1 MHIHVRLQTRIHRPV
16 GSVLYI
22 RDVAQVVGPESVVQ
36 ALNAIAIRKA
46 IANPNTVMVIDI
58 LQVIDL
64 IQKAYPESTIQTY
77 GDCECIVDVHDRPQ
91 QANVL
96 FFFLVVLMLFLGS
109 GLAIMDFHADVGMA
123 HVHRVLYR
131 MLTGHDTKYPFWIQV
146 PYSLGL
152 GLGMIVFFNRW
163 FKKKVDRDPNPLD
176 IEMQTYQDNV
186 NKCVIAQDQVEKA
199 QRLAKGGK

>member
-16 GSVLYI
+16 GAVLYI
-22 RDVAQVVGPESVVQ
+22 RDVAQLVGPESVVL
-36 ALNAIAIRKA
+36 ALNAVAIRKTK
-46 IANPNTVMVIDI
+46 ANPNTVMVIDI
-58 LQVIDL
+58 MQVIDL
-64 IQKAYPESTIQTY
+64 IQKAYPEAHIQTY

-91 QANVL
+91 QANVA
-96 FFFLVVLMLFLGS
+96 FIVLVVLMLFLGS

-123 HVHRVLYR
+123 HVHRVFYR
-131 MLTGHDTKYPFWIQV
+131 MLTGHDTKYPYWIQV

-186 NKCVIAQDQVEKA
+186 NKCVISQDQVEKA

>member
-1 MHIHVRLQTRIHRPV
+1 VHIHVRLQTRIHRPV
-16 GSVLYI
+16 GTVLFI
-22 RDVAQVVGPESVVQ
+22 RDVAQLVGPDSVVQ
-36 ALNAIAIRKA
+36 ALNGVAIRKA
-46 IANPNTVMVIDI
+46 KANPNTVMVIDI
-58 LQVIDL
+58 MQVISL
-64 IQKAYPESTIQTY
+64 IQKAYPEAHIQTY

-91 QANVL
+91 QANVVFIGL
-96 FFFLVVLMLFLGS
+96 TILMLFLGS

-131 MLTGHDTKYPFWIQV
+131 MLTGHETKYPYWIQV

-199 QRLAKGGK
+199 QRLANGGK